1 MEVPTPPPSEPH
13 QYIQWGAAII
23 ISTLSA
29 ALAAL
34 FKMREGENAKRITEL
49 TAAVSKC
56 EGEHQKANDRLL
68 VLTEEVG
75 SLRGQIKGIQER
87 LS

>member
-23 ISTLSA
+23 ISTLSM

-34 FKMREGENAKRITEL
+34 FKMREGENAKRITQL
-49 TAAVSKC
+49 TEAVSKC
-56 EGEHQKANDRLL
+56 EGEHQKANERLL

-75 SLRGQIKGIQER
+75 TLRGQIKGIQDK